1 MGSLVI
7 ADFGDRKGARSPQ
20 TDKMRVLPLLLV
32 VGAVAA
38 MPQQLTE
45 DSEEVDSEEVEVERK
60 AHPSLVT
67 NCITENHKE
76 GLDKVRECMACYENS
91 GDPLSAEGLPK
102 AQACTEEF
110 LPRVNQDCADSLA
123 ALEPDNEELGAIAL
137 ACFAEVKEI
146 IAAEECL
153 ASGSQESM
161 VETLTDGVI
170 CLKEMQKNVTF
181 TINQLFEKQIKKD
194 FEKFKKFIE
203 KKKPWVPK
211 KDPMK
216 DQMMS
221 LISKRHCQL
230 ASNTAEE
237 ETGCLECFESTKPT
251 ESLLPSKSDYVKS
264 LATCSEKHL
273 SPMYDQCTDM
283 MFEMS
288 KDPENNSKTLG
299 QGIFMCYMR
308 VVTRNLVEQCSAQM
322 TSASPENLL
331 SVMECGS
338 YTVFEWI
345 QKNVEFPELP
355 EYEEDEY
362 GEEYDNEV

>member
-60 AHPSLVT
+60 AHPSLIT

-91 GDPLSAEGLPK
+91 GDPLSEEGLPK
-102 AQACTEEF
+102 AQE
-110 LPRVNQDCADSLA
+110 CADSLA
-123 ALEPDNEELGAIAL
+123 ALEPDNEELGASAL
-137 ACFAEVKEI
+137 ECFAEVKEI

-194 FEKFKKFIE
+194 FEKFKKFME
-203 KKKPWVPK
+203 KKKPRMPK

-308 VVTRNLVEQCSAQM
+308 VVTRNLVEQ
-322 TSASPENLL
+322 
-331 SVMECGS
+331 
-338 YTVFEWI
+338 
-345 QKNVEFPELP
+345 
-355 EYEEDEY
+355 
-362 GEEYDNEV
+362 

>member
-1 MGSLVI
+1 MGSLGT
-7 ADFGDRKGARSPQ
+7 AGFGDRNHTLKVRPPHPQ

-32 VGAVAA
+32 VGAVTAR
-38 MPQQLTE
+38 PQQLN
-45 DSEEVDSEEVEVERK
+45 EEAEEIEVERK
-60 AHPSLVT
+60 AHPSLIT
-67 NCITENHKE
+67 NCITENHRE
-76 GLDKVRECMACYENS
+76 GLDKVRECLKCYENS
-91 GDPLSAEGLPK
+91 GDPLSEEGLPK
-102 AQACTEEF
+102 AQACTVEF
-110 LPRVNQDCADSLA
+110 LPRVNQDCSDSLA
-123 ALEPDNEELGAIAL
+123 ALEPDNDELGAIAL
-137 ACFAEVKEI
+137 ECFAEVNEI

-153 ASGSQESM
+153 AIGSQENM

-170 CLKEMQKNVTF
+170 CLKEMQSNVTF

-194 FEKFKKFIE
+194 FEKFKKFME
-203 KKKPWVPK
+203 KKKPRIPK

-237 ETGCLECFESTKPT
+237 ESGCLECFESTKPT

-308 VVTRNLVEQCSAQM
+308 VVTRNLVEQCSIQM

-345 QKNVEFPELP
+345 QKNVEFPEIP
-355 EYEEDEY
+355 DYEEDDY